1 MLVCKTLTQS
11 QDKITINPSTKTVAC
26 KSITINP
33 ELDGLKFDTNTG
45 IIYTDFFIP
54 GKDSLKLGSVS
65 LEYVYDRCKL
75 TSANIQEPSAWLGG
89 YFISNGKDTL
99 KDVNTIIASNG
110 SLYFWRLDNEYT
122 DPTLGWSGTPTS
134 QPSSTTMRYYSP
146 YLYLM
151 LHKYYSRI
159 YPSQTLEETALKL
172 LNKVQA
178 LIDNSKFSSSYTSD
192 FTDIYLFFDAS
203 TKEEAYEN
211 FKKAYIRP
219 AEPVVRIYVDGTT
232 LKFKVDASEDTIL
245 YRIQDFSYPSDYPT
259 GTDSWTLYTAP
270 VTLPLNSGGL
280 FTKQLLVKTR
290 RTGVDGIWESG
301 GYLESKV
308 VALPAGQGSLLGDEL
323 KINGESL
330 TVNSENLLCNPN

>member
-1 MLVCKTLTQS
+1 MLVCKTLTQN
-11 QDKITINPSTKTVAC
+11 QDKITINPSTKTVTC

-45 IIYTDFFIP
+45 IIYTDFLLT
-54 GKDSLKLGSVS
+54 GEDSLKLGSTS
-65 LEYVYDRCKL
+65 LEDVYDVCKL
-75 TSANIQEPSAWLGG
+75 TSTSITSSSSYIGK
-89 YFISNGKDTL
+89 YFISNSKDTL
-99 KDVNTIIASNG
+99 KDINTIISSND
-110 SLYFWRLDNEYT
+110 SLYLWRLDNGDT
-122 DPTLGWSGTPTS
+122 NPGV
-134 QPSSTTMRYYSP
+134 QPSSTIMRYEATN
-146 YLYLM
+146 LYFAF
-151 LHKYYSRI
+151 HKYYSKV
-159 YPSQTLEETALKL
+159 YSSQTLEESAKKL
-172 LNKVQA
+172 LDGIQA
-178 LIDNSKFSSSYTSD
+178 LINSSNFSSSYTSD
-192 FTDIYLFFDAS
+192 FTNIYLLFDAS
-203 TKEEAYEN
+203 TKEEACEN
-211 FKKAYIRP
+211 FKKAYIKP

-270 VTLPLNSGGL
+270 VTLPLNSSGL

-308 VALPAGQGSLLGDEL
+308 IALPAGQGSLLGDEL
-323 KINGESL
+323 KINGDSL